1 MREFVMYCEKGGW
14 KITARSNYERRVRD
28 CNKILH
34 LSRDYVKAK
43 HIAAY
48 NFGLENITIIR
59 EDGTTYERSY

>member
-14 KITARSNYERRVRD
+14 KITARSNYEQRVRD

-48 NFGLENITIIR
+48 NFGLGNVTIIR
-59 EDGTTYERSY
+59 EDDIIYERSY

>member
-14 KITARSNYERRVRD
+14 KITARSNYERRVCD

-43 HIAAY
+43 HIAVY
-48 NFGLENITIIR
+48 NFGLEDVTIIR
-59 EDGTTYERSY
+59 EDGTTYEQSY